1 VLGFWGEES
10 LCQGSGARV
19 VLWVGPLQVH
29 VELVVK
35 VAICWYFGG
44 DLLGGGSGSGEA
56 VAEAGNFGV
65 ISY

>member
-1 VLGFWGEES
+1 M
-10 LCQGSGARV
+10 